1 MRRVWSF
8 VARARAKEDEEGE
21 EEDCGSRGASQ
32 NEVWRRKKRDESKS
46 IQKKFQLFKFPL
58 PGFLSF
64 SSPTFPRREDAV
76 REKVKAFGRVLSSFS
91 FSSSSSSSSS
101 SFFFLF
107 SALLF
112 SGVLLAERQRGD
124 FERLLLSLWQRVDEG
139 TSLDELVK
147 IQGILLLFV
156 KLGKD

>member
-1 MRRVWSF
+1 V
-8 VARARAKEDEEGE
+8 GE
-21 EEDCGSRGASQ
+21 NSLF
-32 NEVWRRKKRDESKS
+32 KFK
-46 IQKKFQLFKFPL
+46 KKFQLFKFPL

-91 FSSSSSSSSS
+91 FSSSSSS